1 MRFCKLFRFLKPKP
15 PTRSIHQLLI
25 ILRDNAEVENDRISS
40 GLCREIHTSSYRDLI
55 TEQEAL
61 LLFDYLFSSPYSATK
76 NLRYGEP
83 FYWPRSEWPPRLEWL
98 NQQIELTKP

>member
-25 ILRDNAEVENDRISS
+25 ILRDNAEVRDGKYIRFGLCYEVDRLCRKKIISS
-40 GLCREIHTSSYRDLI
+40 EEFFMLYDYMEAHQPKVRLNKSHWFMITSWS
-55 TEQEAL
+55 
-61 LLFDYLFSSPYSATK
+61 
-76 NLRYGEP
+76 
-83 FYWPRSEWPPRLEWL
+83 PRLEWL